1 MSISEVLNQIDNDLE
16 NAIERLLELLRIESI
31 STDPAYKEECNR
43 AANWLVSDLKS
54 IGFSADIRK
63 TPGHPMVIA
72 HSKGEGLH
80 VMFYGHYDVQP
91 VDPIALWETPPFE
104 PSVEDTSDGKV
115 IRGRGASDDKG
126 QLMTFV
132 EACRAWKTVN
142 GYLPINV
149 SVFFEGEEETG
160 SPSLVPFMQANRV
173 ELKSDLALI
182 CDTGLYS
189 SDTPA
194 IVTML
199 RGMAQI
205 ELEITGP
212 DRDLHS
218 GLYGGISINPIRV
231 LNKIIAGL
239 HDELGRITLPGFYE
253 GVPEVSDEIRSQ
265 WQNLKFDHIN
275 FLSKVGLLE
284 PAGEVDCTPLEMIW
298 ARPTCDVNGI
308 SGGYEGDGFKTVL
321 PSKASAKISF
331 RLVGQQSPEAILAS
345 FKTYVEELLPRD
357 CTVNYIIEEGNPAAQ
372 MSIEHEAFDKAR
384 LALSEEWQRPAA
396 FVGSGGSIPIAG
408 FFKEILQMDSVL
420 IGFSKD
426 NDQIHSPNEK
436 YDVSSFHRGIRT
448 WARILD
454 VLAKE

>member
-1 MSISEVLNQIDNDLE
+1 
-16 NAIERLLELLRIESI
+16 
-31 STDPAYKEECNR
+31 
-43 AANWLVSDLKS
+43 
-54 IGFSADIRK
+54 
-63 TPGHPMVIA
+63 
-72 HSKGEGLH
+72 
-80 VMFYGHYDVQP
+80 
-91 VDPIALWETPPFE
+91 
-104 PSVEDTSDGKV
+104 
-115 IRGRGASDDKG
+115 
-126 QLMTFV
+126 
-132 EACRAWKTVN
+132 VN